1 MTKNHYEKLKM
12 LILQNGCLKKS
23 VLAHP
28 NIKLYIYQGGL
39 QSTQEAIYHEVPVL
53 GIPIFS
59 DQENQVKIAVNHGI
73 AKDLN
78 IETLTRDKLESA
90 IREMINNKQY
100 KKNIINLRK
109 LMNDLPY
116 DSLNILIWWTEYVI
130 RHKGAPYFRSNLA
143 WQSWYQY
150 CDNDIIVFL
159 SFTVFLIA
167 YTIIKIIR
175 KLISYMHKLS
185 IDQKKKTN

>member
-1 MTKNHYEKLKM
+1 MIFEFWIH
-12 LILQNGCLKKS
+12 IIFIFFI
-23 VLAHP
+23 AHP

-90 IREMINNKQY
+90 IREMINNKQ
-100 KKNIINLRK
+100 
-109 LMNDLPY
+109 
-116 DSLNILIWWTEYVI
+116 
-130 RHKGAPYFRSNLA
+130 
-143 WQSWYQY
+143 
-150 CDNDIIVFL
+150 
-159 SFTVFLIA
+159 
-167 YTIIKIIR
+167 
-175 KLISYMHKLS
+175 
-185 IDQKKKTN
+185 